1 MSDKKKEKF
10 TPYVEVDENL
20 PKYGGKIV
28 FRDEQETAIDR
39 AFKHLSKPA
48 KSDTKCQYLWNAKMR
63 FGKTI
68 CALELVRRLDAKT
81 TLIVTH
87 RPVVDEGWHEDFEK
101 IFNPARLDSLKSDLL
116 AADKTYKYGSR
127 SLEKEKGLDF
137 PELVDFAKK
146 DGCYGVFFV
155 SMQYLALAEIAG
167 GENTEKQKRDILE
180 FPWDM
185 VIVDEAHE
193 GTQTDRGQNVLSI
206 LAKSKS
212 ETHKTNML
220 HLSGTPFN
228 LYDDFG
234 DDELYTWDYVME
246 QTAKA
251 NWDSAKGPNPY
262 LTLPRMNIFTYDLGR
277 LVVGEG
283 ASFTFAE
290 FFRTK
295 SGSDLPASE
304 QGKFV
309 HEDWVKKFLDKM
321 CEDSATSN
329 YPFSTDEYRLAFNH
343 TLWVVPGVKE
353 AKALEELLNQ
363 HEIFRNFTIVNVAGD
378 SDDEEARANA
388 LDGLRKKITRRGRE
402 TNTITLSCGRLTTG
416 VTVPEWSAV
425 FYLKGS
431 ENTSASTYMQTIF
444 RTQTPYVFEED
455 GIKKYKANCYVFDFA
470 PDRSLRMLAET
481 AKFSTLTQKQKL
493 NAKNVGSHDE
503 DIQKMKDFLKFC
515 PVISLDGTM
524 KEFDAERLFT
534 QLNQVYIDRVVRNG
548 FNDNSLYDV
557 QALLDLDV
565 DNLNAL
571 GDTIAKSSN
580 LDKPPK
586 AKPLPPGVQMA
597 SSGLSGK
604 GRKEQPTGDDDT
616 KTDEDDEE
624 KKRKKARRDERDR
637 RIKIIRGL
645 ALRVPLMMFGAEVTS
660 DSEEITRDN
669 FTEKID
675 DKSWEEFMPRGV
687 TKADF
692 NSIKT
697 AFIQTIF
704 TGAGKKIRQLARQ
717 ADDMTVTE
725 RIQRITEIFDSFHNP
740 DKETVLTPWRVVNMH
755 MSDTI
760 GGYCFFNESF
770 TGPNQVPRYMA
781 GDKLIEYV
789 DTNEPRFVERKG
801 VTDKVFFD
809 REEGSFD
816 LKSRILEINSKTG
829 LYPLYVAY
837 TLFRARKADFE
848 NLGLIEDTSK
858 YSVEEEHAIW
868 DDILLDN
875 IYVVCN
881 TLMAARITKR
891 TLVGFR
897 DVSDDCVNIKP
908 IKLVEEAMT
917 NRDKLIKDLK
927 RPGFWHKGAKGAE
940 MKFNAIVGNPPYQ
953 VMTAKTDLEKNGQA
967 RRKSIFQLFQMVAD
981 ALMPRFVSM
990 IYPGGRWMHRSG
1002 KGMEEFGLAQ
1012 INDVKLS
1019 KVIFYPNS
1027 EEIFKSVAIADG
1039 ISIVFK
1045 DGKKTTPKFD
1055 YVYHEGSRVHVVRL
1069 DAPGDKLI
1077 ALNPRNESIIRKVEK
1092 FADKQG
1098 LQYVFSR
1105 VLSQKLFGIESEFV
1119 ELNPKKVK
1127 PFNEGYVLQDH
1138 EIKLLANDRA
1148 GKAGRSQWYVAKRS
1162 VIEKDKQHYIDQW
1175 QVVVSSAN
1183 AGGQKRDWQLAIID
1197 NLSAFGRSRVALGTF
1212 KTKTEAENFYKFC
1225 RSALVRFMFL
1235 MTDEALTSLGKK
1247 VPDLMDYTAKNKLV
1261 DFSKNLDVQL
1271 KELVGLTDEEFNYIK
1286 GAVRPLVD

>member
-1 MSDKKKEKF
+1 MSIKKEIF
-10 TPYVEVDENL
+10 VPYVKADENL
-20 PKYGGKIV
+20 PKNGDEIV
-28 FRDEQETAIDR
+28 FRKEQSDAIAR
-39 AFKHLSKPA
+39 AHKHLST
-48 KSDTKCQYLWNAKMR
+48 SGSCRQYLWNAKMR

-68 CALELVRRLDAKT
+68 CAMELARRLDAKT

-87 RPVVDEGWHEDFEK
+87 RPVVDKGWHEDFKK
-101 IFNPARLDSLKSDLL
+101 IFNSNRLKSLKKDPLE
-116 AADKTYKYGSR
+116 ADKTYQYGSR
-127 SLEKEKGLDF
+127 SLEREEGLDF
-137 PELVDFAKK
+137 SNLTKSAKK
-146 DGCYGVFFV
+146 DGCYGIYFV
-155 SMQYLALAEIAG
+155 SMQYLALAEVAG
-167 GENTEKQKRDILE
+167 GKNTEKKKRDILE

-206 LAKSKS
+206 LAKKKS
-212 ETHKTNML
+212 QTHDTKML
-220 HLSGTPFN
+220 YLSGTPFN

-246 QTAKA
+246 QMAKD
-251 NWDSAKGPNPY
+251 NWDSANGPNPY
-262 LTLPRMNIFTYDLGR
+262 LTLPRMNIFTYDLGQ
-277 LVVGEG
+277 LVVGAET
-283 ASFTFAE
+283 SFAFAE

-295 SGSDLPASE
+295 SGKDLSATE

-321 CEDSATSN
+321 CEDSDTSN

-353 AKALEELLNQ
+353 AKALEALLHQ
-363 HEIFRNFTIVNVAGD
+363 HEIFRYFTIVNVAGD
-378 SDDEEARANA
+378 SDDDEARANA
-388 LDGLRKKITRRGRE
+388 LDKLREKITRCGRG

-425 FYLKGS
+425 FYMKGS

-444 RTQTPYVFEED
+444 RAQTPYVFEED
-455 GIKKYKANCYVFDFA
+455 GTTKYKANCYVFDFA
-470 PDRSLRMLAET
+470 PDRSLKMLAET

-493 NAKNVGSHDE
+493 NAKNVGSYDE

-524 KEFDAERLFT
+524 KAFDAERLFT

-565 DNLNAL
+565 GRLNAL

-580 LDKPPK
+580 LDRPPK
-586 AKPLPPGVQMA
+586 AKSLPSGIQMGNN
-597 SSGLSGK
+597 GLNGK
-604 GRKEQPTGDDDT
+604 GKKDQPTGDDDT
-616 KTDEDDEE
+616 KTNEDDEE
-624 KKRKKARRDERDR
+624 KRRKKARRDERDR

-660 DSEEITRDN
+660 DSEEITREN
-669 FTEKID
+669 FTKKID

-692 NSIKT
+692 DSIKS
-697 AFIQTIF
+697 AFNQMIF
-704 TGAGKKIRQLARQ
+704 TGAGKRIRQLARQ

-725 RIQRITEIFDSFHNP
+725 RIQRITEIFGYFHNP

-770 TGPNQVPRYMA
+770 TGPNRVERNLT

-789 DTNEPRFVERKG
+789 ETNEPRFVDHKG
-801 VTDKVFFD
+801 VTDKVFFG
-809 REEGSFD
+809 REIDAKGNPKLLS
-816 LKSRILEINSKTG
+816 KILEINSKTG

-881 TLMAARITKR
+881 TEMAARITKR

-897 DVSDDCVNIKP
+897 DVKGMHIKDEN
-908 IKLVEEAMT
+908 LVEQATT
-917 NRDKLIKDLK
+917 NQDVLVKKLNSEK
-927 RPGFWHKGAKGAE
+927 FWFGKGTGE

-953 VMTAKTDLEKNGQA
+953 VMDGGSKASATPIYQHFVCVSRLLKPEC
-967 RRKSIFQLFQMVAD
+967 
-981 ALMPRFVSM
+981 VSM
-990 IYPGGRWMHRSG
+990 IIPAKWFSGGRAVLGSFRKSMLADDRISRLVDYADSNACFPGVDIAGGVCYFLIDSEYSG
-1002 KGMEEFGLAQ
+1002 KCKVTTTNRQRTRTDIRKLNEHEIFIRDIEALDIVEKVMHNENQFLSSHVSAQKPFGLRTYVTPTKTGDIQ
-1012 INDVKLS
+1012 IRYSGGIGPFNRNLVTAGKDWIDKY
-1019 KVIFYPNS
+1019 KVIMSYLTYDHAGRP
-1027 EEIFKSVAIADG
+1027 D
-1039 ISIVFK
+1039 K
-1045 DGKKTTPKFD
+1045 DGRRRIFSTMEIIGKGVICTET
-1055 YVYHEGSRVHVVRL
+1055 YIVV
-1069 DAPGDKLI
+1069 D
-1077 ALNPRNESIIRKVEK
+1077 
-1092 FADKQG
+1092 
-1098 LQYVFSR
+1098 
-1105 VLSQKLFGIESEFV
+1105 
-1119 ELNPKKVK
+1119 
-1127 PFNEGYVLQDH
+1127 VLQ
-1138 EIKLLANDRA
+1138 K
-1148 GKAGRSQWYVAKRS
+1148 KS
-1162 VIEKDKQHYIDQW
+1162 
-1175 QVVVSSAN
+1175 
-1183 AGGQKRDWQLAIID
+1183 
-1197 NLSAFGRSRVALGTF
+1197 
-1212 KTKTEAENFYKFC
+1212 EAENLLGYLKTSF
-1225 RSALVRFMFL
+1225 VRFLVSIVATTQHISKESFAFVPL
-1235 MTDEALTSLGKK
+1235 QDFSKPWTDEALYNKYKLTS
-1247 VPDLMDYTAKNKLV
+1247 PEI
-1261 DFSKNLDVQL
+1261 DFIESM
-1271 KELVGLTDEEFNYIK
+1271 IK
-1286 GAVRPLVD
+1286 PMA